1 MKKHCFAIC
10 AYKESPYLEKCV
22 ESIVNQNVKSS
33 VLICT
38 STPNDYIESI
48 AKKYQIEMI
57 INPESLGI
65 QSDWRFAYDACDA
78 EYVTLVHQDDIYDK
92 RYTEKLYEAITK
104 YDDISIFYS
113 NYDSL
118 HTTAEMEVR
127 CRDVNCRIR
136 NLLCLPMTVPFLQNK
151 CFLKKNTL
159 RFGNSI
165 CCSSVTYN
173 KSRLAAK
180 DIFVSDLCFSLDWDI
195 FLHLADMSG
204 RFVYEKTSL
213 TCFRIHQQ
221 ATSMHFILENTREK
235 EDYIMFCKVWPKWFA
250 KILMLFYKK
259 AYCNY
264 KQLKE
269 EK

>member
-1 MKKHCFAIC
+1 MRKHCFAIC
-10 AYKESPYLEKCV
+10 AYQESPYLEKCV

-92 RYTEKLYEAITK
+92 RYTEKLYEAIAK

-118 HTTAEMEVR
+118 HTTSENEVR

-136 NLLCLPMTVPFLQNK
+136 NLLCLPMMLPFLQDK
-151 CFLKKNTL
+151 RLWKKSTL
-159 RFGNSI
+159 CLGCSI

-173 KSRLAAK
+173 RTRLATETVF
-180 DIFVSDLCFSLDWDI
+180 ISNMSSSLDWDI
-195 FLHLADMSG
+195 FLHLANMSG
-204 RFVYEKTSL
+204 RFVYERLSL
-213 TCFRIHQQ
+213 TCFRIHQRS
-221 ATSMHFILENTREK
+221 TSMNCIMDNVREQ
-235 EDYIMFCKVWPKWFA
+235 EDYLMFCKIWPKWFA